1 MSNSVEESSSAQI
14 KEVKIDASTFLLED
28 SDDEAKSFSEKNHTE
43 EVAEEEEDYGTEE
56 EEVTETQ
63 QETVQKITQNLENL
77 NNRPDL
83 SDIESMSGGGDEDDD
98 EEDDADV
105 IDMTDDQL
113 YQVLSGVLV
122 DDDGNNVCDNILKI
136 ANGIDKHND
145 LLEKLV
151 GEVAKSNKHKESE
164 ASSVKALAETM
175 RTQNAILE
183 KIVSSFKGFL
193 DEQDESDADV
203 EEEVVEE
210 KKNTPVVNVSKNT
223 EKRFPMVGRQQDERR
238 RKQQPFV
245 EKQMAE

>member
-1 MSNSVEESSSAQI
+1 MSNSVEESSTNQI

-43 EVAEEEEDYGTEE
+43 EVAEEEEYGTEE

-164 ASSVKALAETM
+164 ASSIKALAETM